1 MITILMKMMK
11 CSKQLIITIPGFLSG
26 ATLDLWQVHFPTI
39 IGQSQNHHKDFFKSR
54 IMTGQDNTLLLDYL
68 LSTI

>member
-1 MITILMKMMK
+1 MITIIMKMMK
-11 CSKQLIITIPGFLSG
+11 YSNQLIITPGFMSG
-26 ATLDLWQVHFPTI
+26 ATLDLWQVHFPII
-39 IGQSQNHHKDFFKSR
+39 IGQSQNHHKDLFKSR

>member
-39 IGQSQNHHKDFFKSR
+39 IGQSQNHLKDFSKSR
-54 IMTGQDNTLLLDYL
+54 VMTGQDNTLLLDYL

>member
-1 MITILMKMMK
+1 MIAILMKMMK
-11 CSKQLIITIPGFLSG
+11 CSKQLIIAIPGFMSG

-39 IGQSQNHHKDFFKSR
+39 IGQSQNHLKDFFKSR
-54 IMTGQDNTLLLDYL
+54 IMTGQDNSLLLDYL